1 MKHKLFLRV
10 VILLC
15 IGSRTILSESQIPTR
30 IIVNSGFESPV
41 MGCGSPSYSFF
52 PQSSVPGWKTL
63 DSIPAPTVNCGSSG
77 SNQPYLIEL
86 WSSGFNSR
94 SSHSGNQFAEI
105 NASAATFLYQE
116 ICVIANE
123 VVPFSVWHLRRA
135 GSGTGEQMA
144 AELKTLTNTNIATAS
159 THTATGSWTNYT
171 GNLTNNGTTGMRKY
185 GFRAISGGSLGNL
198 VDDVTIT
205 LRPLVDIR
213 SFSFSSVYETDSN
226 YLYLYLNG
234 TLRGSA
240 TVTLT
245 KSGTATYGTDYSI
258 GIPNRGTRTVNGSGT
273 ITLTLPAGD
282 YNPNQASGSTLGL
295 IKIPFY
301 VINENVY
308 ETNET
313 IIYTVSGAA
322 NGGNGNAAL
331 DLVTGISGQSAR
343 CSTTMSTSQFTI
355 VDAIALPVK
364 LISFE
369 AEENVGFN
377 TIKWEVAEEENID
390 KYILEYSTDGVVFGI
405 VDEIAYSPANYN
417 SYVSTHMANQN
428 ENAYYRL
435 STLDRN
441 GNLTVLSDV
450 ITITKNINSTLTIYP
465 NPNNGTFTVNF
476 FSTKELMTDF
486 VITDMFGKTVQTVQA
501 YAKKGD
507 NSIPFSLGSDLAN
520 GFYQITFK
528 YGTSSRTIRASILR

>member
-10 VILLC
+10 ILLLC
-15 IGSRTILSESQIPTR
+15 IGCRVSLSEAQIPTR
-30 IIVNSGFESPV
+30 IIVNPGFESPV
-41 MGCGSPSYSFF
+41 MGCGSPSYSFY

-63 DSIPAPTVNCGSSG
+63 DSVPAPTVNCGTSG

-86 WSSGFNSR
+86 WGNGFNSK
-94 SSHSGNQFAEI
+94 SSHTGNQFAEI

-123 VVPFSVWHLRRA
+123 VVPFSLYHLKRTT
-135 GSGTGEQMA
+135 STEQMA
-144 AELKTLTNTNIATAS
+144 AELKMPNNSNIATGS
-159 THTATGSWTNYT
+159 THSATTSWTNYT

-185 GFRAISGGSLGNL
+185 GFRAITGGSLGNL
-198 VDDVTIT
+198 IDDVTIT
-205 LRPLVDIR
+205 LKPLVDIKA
-213 SFSFSSVYETDSN
+213 FSFSTVYETDSN

-234 TLRGSA
+234 TLNGTA

-245 KSGTATYGTDYSI
+245 KSGTASYGSDYSI
-258 GIPNRGTRTVNGSGT
+258 GTPNRGSKSVNGSGT

-282 YNPNQASGSTLGL
+282 YNPNQSTGSTLGL

-301 VINENVY
+301 VINDNVY

-313 IIYTVSGAA
+313 IIYTVTSAA

-369 AEENVGFN
+369 AEEDIGFN
-377 TIKWEVAEEENID
+377 TIKWVVAEEENIE
-390 KYILEYSTDGVVFGI
+390 KYILEYSNNGVVFGT
-405 VDEIAYSPANYN
+405 VDEIAYNPANYN
-417 SYVSTHMANQN
+417 TYVSTHVANQN

-435 STLDRN
+435 STLDKN

-450 ITITKNINSTLTIYP
+450 ITITKTINSTLTIFP
-465 NPNNGTFTVNF
+465 NPNSGTFTVNF
-476 FSTKELMTDF
+476 FSTKELLTDF

-501 YAKKGD
+501 FAKKGD
-507 NSIPFSLGSDLAN
+507 NSIPFTLDSDLAN

>member
-1 MKHKLFLRV
+1 MKQKLYLR
-10 VILLC
+10 VILLVC
-15 IGSRTILSESQIPTR
+15 IGLKFNLSRAQIPTR
-30 IIVNSGFESPV
+30 LIINPGFESPV
-41 MGCGSPSYSFF
+41 MGCGSPSYSFY

-77 SNQPYLIEL
+77 TNKPYLIEL
-86 WSSGFNSR
+86 WGNGFNSR

-144 AELKTLTNTNIATAS
+144 AELKTTTNINIASAT
-159 THTATGSWTNYT
+159 THTAGSSWSNYT
-171 GNLTNNGTTGMRKY
+171 GNLTNNSITGMKKY

-198 VDDVTIT
+198 IDDVTIT
-205 LRPLVDIR
+205 LRPLVDINA
-213 SFSFSSVYETDSN
+213 FSFSTVYETDSN

-234 TLRGSA
+234 TLTGSA

-245 KSGTATYGTDYSI
+245 KSGSATYGSDYSI
-258 GIPNRGTRTVNGSGT
+258 GTPNRGTRAVNGSGT

-313 IIYTVSGAA
+313 IIYSVTSAA

-331 DLVTGISGQSAR
+331 DL
-343 CSTTMSTSQFTI
+343 
-355 VDAIALPVK
+355 
-364 LISFE
+364 
-369 AEENVGFN
+369 
-377 TIKWEVAEEENID
+377 
-390 KYILEYSTDGVVFGI
+390 
-405 VDEIAYSPANYN
+405 
-417 SYVSTHMANQN
+417 
-428 ENAYYRL
+428 
-435 STLDRN
+435 
-441 GNLTVLSDV
+441 
-450 ITITKNINSTLTIYP
+450 
-465 NPNNGTFTVNF
+465 
-476 FSTKELMTDF
+476 
-486 VITDMFGKTVQTVQA
+486 
-501 YAKKGD
+501 
-507 NSIPFSLGSDLAN
+507 
-520 GFYQITFK
+520 
-528 YGTSSRTIRASILR
+528 